1 MIAPSSRRWPRVVA
15 ESLATVEEPVE
26 TLGQPP
32 LPATVGDVAAAT
44 AAWLAPGRSCVDPP
58 AFLRP
63 EQIDSWRRA
72 QHALLHRGGAL
83 LAEPTGSGKSWIALG
98 LAAQERRRC
107 LVVAPAVLL
116 PQWQGVSNRSA
127 IAVDLWS
134 LERLSRGLLPP
145 SSPPLVI
152 IDEAHRLRDPGIRRV
167 RTLAPWLVGRRVLL
181 VTATPIVN
189 RLRDLITLL
198 RLIVPEDALALDGI
212 PALGD
217 LAGLERPP
225 AALRRLAIR
234 TAKRVCYARQ
244 DATTILAS
252 SAERERSKVAVRAI
266 GSLTLSRESSVRRL
280 LRSIFFDAAA
290 SSDAALHRALAR
302 YRALLLHSREAGGLS
317 RASIRQFAGEALDQ
331 LVLWE
336 LIGLERT
343 SELVTSDIPHLD
355 SILAAPQRDDDWIH
369 DLEQHLGSARPSV
382 CFTRHRATAQLLRRT
397 LGEGTAWVTGSEAGI
412 GPHRL
417 ERALVLSA
425 FGPQRPQWRIR
436 RTLPHLLIATDVAA
450 EGLDLQS
457 AGCVVHVDLPWTAM
471 RLAQREGRLLRIGQ
485 RHTSV
490 EIIVRRPAPELELLL
505 AGEHRIR
512 RKHTLSERWLSVLER
527 RDPDPALPSAPP
539 RVGLFDDGRGD
550 ATLVVIA
557 TTRGDC
563 AGVRIVTRTA
573 DGGWCD
579 NEAITAALWQRAHGA
594 PAMEAS
600 GPEVRAA
607 LADALRYVLGSS
619 APQPS
624 TAPALIAR
632 IQRLARTAA
641 ARRDAASLAALD
653 RLLRFAAAPTTLGG
667 RILLE
672 RLHDAPDHALLRASI
687 IDRPRPLPLAARVVA
702 ALLFRSR
709 TAPLRCPDA

>member
-32 LPATVGDVAAAT
+32 LPATVDELAAAA
-44 AAWLAPGRSCVDPP
+44 AAWLTPGRSWADPP

-72 QHALLHRGGAL
+72 HHALLHRGGAL

-116 PQWQGVSNRSA
+116 PQWQDVSNRSA
-127 IAVDLWS
+127 VTVDRWS

-152 IDEAHRLRDPGIRRV
+152 IDEAHRLRDPGTRRV
-167 RTLAPWLVGRRVLL
+167 HTLAPWLVGRRVLL
-181 VTATPIVN
+181 ITASPIVN

-212 PALGD
+212 PALGE
-217 LAGLERPP
+217 LEGVAGPP
-225 AALRRLAIR
+225 VALRRLAIR
-234 TAKRVCYARQ
+234 TAHRLFYARQ
-244 DATTILAS
+244 DATTIVAS
-252 SAERERSKVAVRAI
+252 SAERERSNVAVRAI
-266 GSLTLSRESSVRRL
+266 GSLTLSRERAIRRL
-280 LRSIFFDAAA
+280 LRSVFYDAAA

-302 YRALLLHSREAGGLS
+302 YRSLLLHSREAGGIS

-336 LIGLERT
+336 LIGLERG
-343 SELVTSDIPHLD
+343 SELVTSDIPYLD
-355 SILAAPQRDDDWIH
+355 SILAAPQRDEAWIH
-369 DLEQHLGSARPSV
+369 DLRQHLRSTRPSV

-397 LGEGTAWVTGSEAGI
+397 LGDGTAWVTGSEAGI

-417 ERALVLSA
+417 GRALVLSA
-425 FGPQRPQWRIR
+425 FGPQRPEWRTR
-436 RTLPHLLIATDVAA
+436 RTLPHVLIATDVAA

-457 AGCVVHVDLPWTAM
+457 AGCVVHIDLPWTAM

-485 RHTSV
+485 RHESV
-490 EIIVRRPAPELELLL
+490 KIIVRRPAAELELLL

-512 RKHTLSERWLSVLER
+512 RKHALSDQWLSVLER
-527 RDPDPALPSAPP
+527 RDADPALPSAPP
-539 RVGLFDDGRGD
+539 RVGHFDDGGVD

-563 AGVRIVTRTA
+563 AGARTVTRTA
-573 DGGWCD
+573 DGAWCD
-579 NEAITAALWQRAHGA
+579 NEASTAALWQRARGA
-594 PAMEAS
+594 SAVVGSAL
-600 GPEVRAA
+600 GVRTA

-619 APQPS
+619 APRAP

-653 RLLRFAAAPTTLGG
+653 RLLRFAAAPATLGA
-667 RILLE
+667 RSLLE
-672 RLHDAPDHALLRASI
+672 RLQDAPDHELLHTRVP
-687 IDRPRPLPLAARVVA
+687 DRPRPLPLAARVVA
-702 ALLFRSR
+702 ALLFRST
-709 TAPLRCPDA
+709 TAPLR